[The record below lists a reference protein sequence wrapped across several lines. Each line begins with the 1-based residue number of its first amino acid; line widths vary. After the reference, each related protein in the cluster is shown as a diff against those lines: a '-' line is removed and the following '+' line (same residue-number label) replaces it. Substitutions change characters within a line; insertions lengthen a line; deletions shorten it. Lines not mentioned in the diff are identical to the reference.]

1 MKLKIT
7 VFYFITI
14 IAAAFTP
21 VFAGDAEHQG
31 QFDKALVANVED
43 FERVVFKYSSNDQ
56 IKRLKVFKETTHT
69 ATGRL
74 YDPQTGKFSV
84 LASVVENDADEDEKP
99 VILVDLNGDNAFDES
114 EQLAFT
120 QSPNDN
126 PYLWNVTVN
135 LPVKEGFFTACPL
148 FVRYFQHVKTEKMTD
163 DDRLLTQSTEVL
175 ARGRVDV
182 RGKKVVVQYAYNF
195 SDKKVSAQNTWLGV
209 DIDDDGEID
218 MNSLSPEAAK
228 SGEKDAVV
236 FRAGQ
241 TYLSTKKVDIA
252 KNSIVMREHEAK
264 DYKRAELWI
273 GKEFPD
279 FEFVDFAN
287 KKRKFSEFRG
297 KFVLLDVWG
306 LWCPPC
312 RKELPFIRESY
323 KRFQGRNLEILGL
336 NTDDGFTPDA
346 IRSAMDQNGMK
357 WPQAQFES
365 VIEFVALKL
374 RITAFPSTFLISPT
388 GKIISMSRSSRDEP
402 DLRGE
407 DLIETL
413 DKILPAK

>member
-1 MKLKIT
+1 MNLRT
-7 VFYFITI
+7 RLFYFITI
-14 IAAAFTP
+14 ISAAFAP
-21 VFAGDAEHQG
+21 VFAGDAAEYQG

-43 FERVVFKYSSNDQ
+43 FERVIFKFSSNDQ
-56 IKRLKVFKETTHT
+56 ISRLKIFKETTHT

-74 YDPQTGKFSV
+74 YNPQTGKFSV
-84 LASVVENDADEDEKP
+84 LASVVESEDDDEKP
-99 VILVDLNGDNAFDES
+99 ILLVDLNGDNAFDES
-114 EQLAFT
+114 EQIAFT

-126 PYLWNVTVN
+126 RYLWNVTVN
-135 LPVKEGFFTACPL
+135 LPVKESFFTTCAL

-175 ARGRVDV
+175 ARGKVDV
-182 RGKKVVVQYAYNF
+182 KGKKVVVQYAYDF

-218 MNSLSPEAAK
+218 MNTLSPEAAK
-228 SGEKDAVV
+228 SGEKDTIV

-241 TYLSTKKVDIA
+241 TYLSTKKVDIG

-273 GKEFPD
+273 GKDFPD
-279 FEFVDFAN
+279 FEFVDFN
-287 KKRKFSEFRG
+287 DKKRKFSEFRG
-297 KFVLLDVWG
+297 KYVLLDVWG

-323 KRFQGRNLEILGL
+323 KRFQGRNLEVLGL
-336 NTDDGFTPDA
+336 NTDERFTPDA
-346 IRSAMDQNGMK
+346 IRTAMNENGMK
-357 WPQAQFES
+357 WTQAQFES
-365 VIEFVALKL
+365 VFELIAVKL
-374 RITAFPSTFLISPT
+374 RITSFPSTFLISPT
-388 GKIISMSRSSRDEP
+388 GKILSMSRSSRDEP